1 MKPKKNAQYV
11 LEIITGGLKFTVTHS
26 YSSLPFLFALRQFF

>member
-11 LEIITGGLKFTVTHS
+11 LEIITGGLKVYS
-26 YSSLPFLFALRQFF
+26 YTLLLLPSILICS